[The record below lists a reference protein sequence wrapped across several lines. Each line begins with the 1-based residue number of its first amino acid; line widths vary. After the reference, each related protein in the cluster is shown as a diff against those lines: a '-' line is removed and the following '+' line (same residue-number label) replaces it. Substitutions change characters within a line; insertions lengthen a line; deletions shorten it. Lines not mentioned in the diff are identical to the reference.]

1 MNNLLNNNCLGNV
14 QQAYGATSRLG
25 SLSFQRR
32 QIQGILTTINSGT
45 RTFRN
50 LFSVQHCRMPS
61 KEKGSSRRER
71 FISNGDLR
79 NSMQIFPFYRTHTQ
93 NCQLEICTCSSVR
106 QLVDLFLMQCLVEAI
121 DPTDKGTVSA
131 LTIDCVM
138 LF

>member
-1 MNNLLNNNCLGNV
+1 
-14 QQAYGATSRLG
+14 
-25 SLSFQRR
+25 
-32 QIQGILTTINSGT
+32 
-45 RTFRN
+45 
-50 LFSVQHCRMPS
+50 MPS
-61 KEKGSSRRER
+61 KEEGPSRRER

-79 NSMQIFPFYRTHTQ
+79 NSMQIFPFYRTHSQ
-93 NCQLEICTCSSVR
+93 NCQLEISTCSSVR